1 MMRQQ
6 PYFCLFGRLV
16 LHWQPLSLALYAMLI
31 IATASAFLPILIQQ
45 LLHSTFLQQDLSR
58 IQMISLAIIILFIA
72 RGMASYISISSIHKA
87 SCQLGIDLRMEIFN
101 KLLTL
106 PVSHYAHLS
115 HHDIDKL
122 ISRINRITHSIA
134 RNIRILAQ
142 DCLTIIGLIICIFYL
157 NREFSLLL
165 LFIAPLLILIIQVTH
180 DYLNTFDQ
188 RNSSASNSLVQHLL
202 QSIKQYREIR
212 LHGGQNHENERL
224 GKTAESIYQAEIQQA
239 SIKAAVIPI
248 SEVVATMILVAV
260 FYFISQQVLNDLL
273 SLDTVGAFIAAVLLL
288 INPIQRIAGLPKQL
302 QHEQKNIE
310 IVLSFIQQA
319 SGQDTGTQSIA
330 HVHGK
335 LTFEHV
341 RFGNNAF
348 TKPILNHINFTI
360 KPGEIIVFTGYTEDE
375 KNAFIDLILCLQQ
388 PTSGRILFDDHSLS
402 DIQLNDL
409 HANIA
414 MITYDSVLLDEIIAG
429 NIAYGTMR
437 CANEAKITA
446 AAQASHAME
455 FIREMS
461 EGLQTWIG
469 NDGANVTQQQRQ
481 QIAIARA
488 LLKNSPI
495 LILDEIPAAD
505 EPDSDNLLLDLEKLM
520 QNRTTLI
527 FNQQIPHLKKIDR
540 IVVLENGC
548 ITESLTN
555 IR

>member
-1 MMRQQ
+1 MRQQ
-6 PYFCLFGRLV
+6 PYFCLLGRLAP
-16 LHWQPLSLALYAMLI
+16 HWQPLSLAMAAMLI

-58 IQMISLAIIILFIA
+58 IQMASLAIIILFFA
-72 RGMASYISISSIHKA
+72 RGIANYISIFSVHKA
-87 SCQLGIDLRMEIFN
+87 SSQLGIDLRMEIFN

-106 PVSHYAHLS
+106 PVSHYAYLN
-115 HHDIDKL
+115 HHDIDTL
-122 ISRINRITHSIA
+122 VSRINRITHSIA
-134 RNIRILAQ
+134 RDIRILAQ
-142 DCLTIIGLIICIFYL
+142 DCLTIIGLVICMLYL
-157 NREFSLLL
+157 DQEFSLLL
-165 LFIAPLLILIIQVTH
+165 LLIAPLLILIIQMTH
-180 DYLNTFDQ
+180 DYLNTFNQ
-188 RNSSASNSLVQHLL
+188 RNSSASDSLVQHLL
-202 QSIKQYREIR
+202 QSIRQYREIR

-224 GKTAESIYQAEIQQA
+224 GKTAEAIYQAEIQQA
-239 SIKAAVIPI
+239 SIRAAAIPI
-248 SEVVATMILVAV
+248 GEVIATMILVAV
-260 FYFISQQVLNDLL
+260 FYFIAQQVLNDVLG
-273 SLDTVGAFIAAVLLL
+273 LDTVGALIAAVLLL

-302 QHEQKNIE
+302 QHEQENIAA
-310 IVLSFIQQA
+310 VLSFIHQA
-319 SGQDTGTQSIA
+319 SEQYTGAQSIQ

-375 KNAFIDLILCLQQ
+375 KEAFIDLILCLQQ
-388 PTSGRILFDDHSLS
+388 PTSGRILLDDHSLS
-402 DIQLNDL
+402 DIQPSNL

-414 MITYDSVLLDEIIAG
+414 MVTKDSVLLDEKIAG

-446 AAQASHAME
+446 AAQSSHAMK

-461 EGLQTWIG
+461 EGLQTSI
-469 NDGANVTQQQRQ
+469 DTAETKITQQQCQ

-488 LLKNSPI
+488 LLKNSPL
-495 LILDEIPAAD
+495 LILDEIPVTD
-505 EPDSDNLLLDLEKLM
+505 DLDSGNLLSVLEKLM

-540 IVVLENGC
+540 IVILENGC
-548 ITESLTN
+548 IIENLTN

>member
-1 MMRQQ
+1 MMRPQ
-6 PYFCLFGRLV
+6 PYFRLLGRLAP
-16 LHWQPLSLALYAMLI
+16 HWGPLVLALFAMLV
-31 IATASAFLPILIQQ
+31 IATMLAFLPILIQQ
-45 LLHSTFLQQDLSR
+45 LLDSTFLQRDSSR
-58 IQMISLAIIILFIA
+58 IQITSLALMMLFIV
-72 RGMASYISISSIHKA
+72 RGIASYVSIFSVNKA
-87 SCQLGIDLRMEIFN
+87 CSQLGIDLRMDIFN
-101 KLLTL
+101 TLLTL
-106 PVSHYAHLS
+106 PVSYYSHLD
-115 HHDIDKL
+115 HHDIDRL

-134 RNIRILAQ
+134 RNITILTQ
-142 DCLTIIGLIICIFYL
+142 DCLTIIGLIICILYL
-157 NREFSLLL
+157 HQEFSLLL
-165 LFIAPLLILIIQVTH
+165 LFIAPLLILIIQMTH
-180 DYLNTFDQ
+180 DYLSTFNQ
-188 RNSSASNSLVQHLL
+188 KNSSASDSLVQHLL

-224 GKTAESIYQAEIQQA
+224 GKTAEAIYQAEIQQA
-239 SIKAAVIPI
+239 SIRAAAIPI
-248 SEVVATMILVAV
+248 GEVIATMILVAV
-260 FYFISQQVLNDLL
+260 FYFISQQTLNNAL
-273 SLDTVGAFIAAVLLL
+273 SLDTVGALIAAVLLL
-288 INPIQRIAGLPKQL
+288 INPIQRVADLPKQL
-302 QHEQKNIE
+302 QHDQKNIE
-310 IVLSFIQQA
+310 TVLSFIHQA
-319 SGQDTGTQSIA
+319 SAQDTGTQSIA

-341 RFGNNAF
+341 RFGNDAL

-360 KPGEIIVFTGYTEDE
+360 KPGEIIVFTGYTADE

-388 PTSGRILFDDHSLS
+388 PASGRILLDDHPLS
-402 DIQLNDL
+402 DIQLNNL
-409 HANIA
+409 HAHIA
-414 MITYDSVLLDEIIAG
+414 MVTKDSALLDEKVAG

-461 EGLQTWIG
+461 EGLQTSIG
-469 NDGANVTQQQRQ
+469 EAGTKITQQQCR

-495 LILDEIPAAD
+495 LILDEIPATD
-505 EPDSDNLLLDLEKLM
+505 EPDSGNLLSVLEKLM

-548 ITESLTN
+548 ITENLTN